1 MRSPSLLALATLAA
15 LVLYPAVS
23 LWPYQWYAARFVA
36 NGAVPLPGGGVRFAS
51 PGIALADGAPV
62 WLAPALATHR
72 LELSLRVRSL
82 AVEQS
87 GPARILTF
95 STSPGDSNLMVG
107 QDGADLVLRLR
118 TPWTDQIGTIG
129 GEPVARLPDLFRT
142 PAWADLRI
150 IVEPGCLRIGV
161 ADEPPVE
168 RPLPR
173 LPLANWDPG
182 QRLALGNEVTHNRPW
197 LGEIR
202 RAVVSSGGRTADHA
216 EAGRL
221 EFPRTFLVIAESPK
235 LVPLHRLN
243 VRDAVL
249 NVIFYLPL
257 GFLLARLLGAGRGWR
272 PSRVALGALFAVVAV
287 SLSMEVLQIFLPR
300 RFPSID
306 DLIFNSLGG
315 GLGIGLAL
323 WAQRRRALR
332 EVLGP

>member
-129 GEPVARLPDLFRT
+129 DEPVARLPGLFRT

-150 IVEPGCLRIGV
+150 TVEPGRLRIV
-161 ADEPPVE
+161 AGDGPPLE
-168 RPLPR
+168 RPLPP
-173 LPLANWDPG
+173 LPLANWDPA
-182 QRLALGNEVTHNRPW
+182 QRLALGNEVTYNRPW

-202 RAVVSSGGRTADHA
+202 RAVASSGGRTADHA
-216 EAGRL
+216 DTGRL
-221 EFPRTFLVIAESPK
+221 EFPSAFVITAEFPK
-235 LVPLHRLN
+235 LVPLRQLN
-243 VRDAVL
+243 ARDAVL
-249 NVIFYLPL
+249 NVFFYLPL
-257 GFLLARLLGAGRGWR
+257 GFLLARLLGAGRGRR
-272 PSRVALGALFAVVAV
+272 PSRVALGALLAVAAV